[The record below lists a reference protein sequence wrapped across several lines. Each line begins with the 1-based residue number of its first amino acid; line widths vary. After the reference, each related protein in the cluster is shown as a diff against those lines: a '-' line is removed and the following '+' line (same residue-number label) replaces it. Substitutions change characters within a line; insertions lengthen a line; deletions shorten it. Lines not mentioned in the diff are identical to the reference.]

1 MYICKYVLYQ
11 WADIILHHPILCSV
25 WQKRRKRVLSK
36 QILNILAA
44 FGNIEIETKHWRLT
58 GQGQSNSRSVV
69 HEGNGVTQ

>member
-1 MYICKYVLYQ
+1 MSWHNITSPNFMQCLAKKKKKGLIQTNTV
-11 WADIILHHPILCSV
+11 
-25 WQKRRKRVLSK
+25 
-36 QILNILAA
+36 LNILAA